1 MFSIQSKKTGDHDGS
16 GSRSLDGRF
25 EGSPAGAYDSC
36 HKSGAGGLPATKR
49 REPHLP
55 LSAMLFLFCFATISP
70 LALADIIQ
78 LKNGN
83 AIEAKVLREDDQFVI
98 VEAPGGKV
106 KIPKSDIKMVWRGS
120 KEELVEVRGKA
131 VYFAKGVEMY
141 KSGRFKEAAESFE
154 QSLGSDSINT
164 VIYANLGSAY
174 ASAGEA
180 QKAEE
185 SFLKALEGE
194 SQKPEIL
201 LNLANLYLTVKNFP
215 RAVEVF
221 QEYLKLRPDDE
232 VAISGVANGYYALG
246 QYQKAYDLYRS
257 LKRANETPF
266 LNNQAAALIQLRRF
280 EEAKKIL
287 LPLTSGPVVF
297 SKPFLNLA
305 ELYRLT
311 GDYDESK
318 RYYGM
323 VLKKEPQNA
332 DAQIGMAKVLLK
344 ENNFREAEEYL
355 GRISGSDPGNKNV
368 KHVRAQLLA
377 GQGELAK
384 ASVIYEEILEKDPRD
399 WVAGNNLGLLY
410 IKMNEPRKALDVFGR
425 VLASNEFY
433 AKGHANKGLAHAF
446 LNDADKALKEWNR
459 ALEIDPG
466 LREAAQNKKILEEAI
481 RGEEIR

>member
-1 MFSIQSKKTGDHDGS
+1 VKNDGVVAVQGRPSTATKKIRRERLHTNMIDIMFVS
-16 GSRSLDGRF
+16 
-25 EGSPAGAYDSC
+25 
-36 HKSGAGGLPATKR
+36 AGGRPGAKR
-49 REPHLP
+49 RAPNL
-55 LSAMLFLFCFATISP
+55 LLFTTLFLFCFTTISP
-70 LALADIIQ
+70 LVFADIIQ

-83 AIEAKVLREDDQFVI
+83 AIEAKILKEDEKFVV
-98 VEAPGGKV
+98 VEAPGGKI

-154 QSLGSDSINT
+154 QSLGSDAVNA

-194 SQKPEIL
+194 PKKPEVL
-201 LNLANLYLTVKNFP
+201 LNLANLYLTVKNFS

-221 QEYLKLRPDDE
+221 QEYLKLNPDDE
-232 VAISGVANGYYALG
+232 IAKSGMANGYYALG

-280 EEAKKIL
+280 EEAKRIL
-287 LPLTSGPVVF
+287 DPLTSGPVVF

-311 GDYDESK
+311 GNYDESK
-318 RYYGM
+318 RYYGI

-332 DAQIGMAKVLLK
+332 DAQIGMAKVFLK
-344 ENNFREAEEYL
+344 ENNLREAEEYL
-355 GRISGSDPGNKNV
+355 GRISESDPGNKNV
-368 KHVRAQLLA
+368 RHVRAQLLA
-377 GQGELAK
+377 EQGEFAK
-384 ASVIYEEILEKDPRD
+384 ASAIYEEILERDPRD

-410 IKMNEPRKALDVFGR
+410 IKMEEPRKALDAFER
-425 VLASNEFY
+425 VLAFNELY
-433 AKGHANKGLAHAF
+433 ARGHANKGLAHAF

-459 ALEIDPG
+459 ALEIDPN
-466 LREAAQNKKILEEAI
+466 LREAVQNKKILEEAI
-481 RGEEIR
+481 RGEKVR